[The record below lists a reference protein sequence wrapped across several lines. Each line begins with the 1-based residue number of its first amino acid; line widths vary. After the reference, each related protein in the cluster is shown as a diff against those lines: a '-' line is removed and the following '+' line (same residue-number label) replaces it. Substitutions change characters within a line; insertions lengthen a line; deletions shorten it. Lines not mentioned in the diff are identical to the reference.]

1 MVTSL
6 SGVYRIFSPIK
17 DYGAFVIDVAGG
29 VTNLRAQAN
38 AYDRATI
45 SALRRDV
52 PRITPML
59 ERVEHAD

>member
-6 SGVYRIFSPIK
+6 SGVYRIFSP
-17 DYGAFVIDVAGG
+17 GAFVIDVAGG

-59 ERVEHAD
+59 ERVD